1 MRLCIAKSHY
11 FSNFDF
17 MCFKHVITFSIF
29 FLVLLSSAL
38 LQAQDVHFSQFY
50 MSPLTINPAQT
61 GNMDGQW
68 RFSGNHR
75 NQWRTIGKPFNT
87 TAIGYDRNF
96 FYYNEQFSGG
106 LVYLFD
112 ETGGSNL
119 KMHKIALSGA
129 YHKTYD
135 IHEFHFGFQP
145 TYVHKSYDLSG
156 TSFPSQYDRNTGQF
170 NANLPN
176 GDPFLNDQI
185 NYFDFNAG
193 VAYGIDLDKFR
204 PEIGIA
210 LFHINKPNESFFG
223 TDYQVPIRTT
233 FTFRAE
239 VGILS
244 NVLLLPNIMYMAHGK
259 ASELLYGTN
268 VLFHLKENQMEA
280 TGVYGG
286 VLLRDGFNRNT
297 DAAVV
302 IVGMRFPNLEIGFNY
317 DLNISEL
324 KASTDLRGAFELS
337 VIYTSPS
344 MLLKKTAIPC
354 DRY

>member
-1 MRLCIAKSHY
+1 
-11 FSNFDF
+11 
-17 MCFKHVITFSIF
+17 MCFRPSSTYSILL
-29 FLVLLSSAL
+29 FLALILLGNVGL
-38 LQAQDVHFSQFY
+38 AQDIHFSQFY
-50 MSPLTINPAQT
+50 MSPLTVNPANT

-87 TAIGYDRNF
+87 SAVAYDRNF
-96 FYYNEQFSGG
+96 YLYNEQLSGG
-106 LVYLFD
+106 LMYLYD
-112 ETGGSNL
+112 ETGGANL
-119 KMHKIALSGA
+119 KTHKIGLSGA
-129 YHKTYD
+129 YHKRFD
-135 IHEFHFGFQP
+135 VHKFHIGFQP
-145 TYVHKSYDLSG
+145 TYVLRSYDLTG
-156 TSFPSQYDRNTGQF
+156 TSFPSQYDRNTGSF

-176 GDPFLNDQI
+176 TDPFVNDQV

-193 VAYGIDLDKFR
+193 IAYSLILDKFR
-204 PEIGIA
+204 PEVGVA
-210 LFHINKPNESFFG
+210 FFHLNQPKESFFG
-223 TDYQVPIRTT
+223 TDYKVPVRTT
-233 FTFRAE
+233 FTGRTE
-239 VGILS
+239 WDITS
-244 NVLLLPNIMYMAHGK
+244 NVTLMPNLLYMTADK

-280 TGVYGG
+280 TGVYAG

-297 DAAVV
+297 DAAII

-324 KASTDLRGAFELS
+324 QTSTDLRGAYEFS
-337 VIYTSPS
+337 IIYTSPS